1 MTTPF
6 DTSTAVLDAAAA
18 GTTVPGYEQIG
29 GLLIDLARTTA
40 VPPGAALGSGGVAAA
55 CATMAPGRLAAV
67 AGLVKPGL
75 IVVSLVSLAVVV
87 GAVLSSS
94 SSKPA
99 VVVTPGAPDPGISRV
114 VPVTGPPSTDRSG
127 AVSDGGDPFDAE
139 ESTAP
144 GSSRPGVPQG
154 SGDVMGATEPTPSPA
169 TLPSTAAPSAA
180 VSSTTLPSST
190 LPSTT
195 VPSATVPPATVPP
208 ATVPP
213 ATVPSSTVPSTT
225 EPPTT
230 TAEPL
235 GNNGNG
241 NGNGAGNGKG
251 NQGNE
256 TPGSGGRGPT
266 SD

>member
-6 DTSTAVLDAAAA
+6 ETSTAVLDAAAA

-55 CATMAPGRLAAV
+55 CATMAPGRLAAA

-94 SSKPA
+94 SKPA
-99 VVVTPGAPDPGISRV
+99 VVVTPGAPDAGISRV
-114 VPVTGPPSTDRSG
+114 VPVTRPSPTDRSRAG
-127 AVSDGGDPFDAE
+127 SESGDPLGAE
-139 ESTAP
+139 KSTAP
-144 GSSRPGVPQG
+144 DSSRPGGPQG
-154 SGDVMGATEPTPSPA
+154 SGDMMTPAEPTPSSAAVPSA
-169 TLPSTAAPSAA
+169 TAAPTTSPSTAVPSATVPSA
-180 VSSTTLPSST
+180 TVAPTTLPSSTVPSTTVAPTT

-195 VPSATVPPATVPP
+195 VPS
-208 ATVPP
+208 
-213 ATVPSSTVPSTT
+213 
-225 EPPTT
+225 TT

-251 NQGNE
+251 NQGNG
-256 TPGSGGRGPT
+256 TPGGDGGKGPT
-266 SD
+266 SG